1 MKAKIIMLPTENE
14 TMVLRNTY
22 CFTEAH
28 GNPLK
33 YGRIRNAV
41 ERGFEYQ
48 HLYVI
53 TNEEIKED
61 DWYVNDKMIF
71 KADSVFDNGNNPNQN
86 KLNKK
91 IAATTNKLYNNIGG
105 KLLTQKLP
113 TFSQE
118 FLKQYCEAGGIDEV
132 EIETEN
138 YYDEPDDSIHS
149 NRGEFKNR
157 IKINPDNTINIKP
170 IKLVGIEKKLKHY
183 VMTYLMNLLKTIYQ
197 KELLNLMVLI
207 GLKKI

>member
-132 EIETEN
+132 EIEEEWLG
-138 YYDEPDDSIHS
+138 YDGIL
-149 NRGEFKNR
+149 GKNINK
-157 IKINPDNTINIKP
+157 IKVNIDNTINIKP
-170 IKLVGIEKKLKHY
+170 IKTSWNREEVETLC
-183 VMTYLMNLLKTIYQ
+183 ND
-197 KELLNLMVLI
+197 LLNELTQNDLPRGVI
-207 GLKKI
+207 KSHGTNWIKENLK